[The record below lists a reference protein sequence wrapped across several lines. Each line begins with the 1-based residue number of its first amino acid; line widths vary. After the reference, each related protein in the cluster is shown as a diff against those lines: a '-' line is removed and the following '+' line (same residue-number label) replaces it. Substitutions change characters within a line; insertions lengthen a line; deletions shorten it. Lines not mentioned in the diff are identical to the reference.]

1 MPSYHQTQKDK
12 DQTEKKTDLKQ
23 EPGSPVHREEN
34 STSCLPITKVRD
46 KQRNRQKRKQADL
59 LIKYSV
65 TSDNKED
72 EDKNESTHAAFS
84 K

>member
-1 MPSYHQTQKDK
+1 MPSYQQSQR
-12 DQTEKKTDLKQ
+12 QTEKLTEAKTGQ
-23 EPGSPVHREEN
+23 SR
-34 STSCLPITKVRD
+34 SRY
-46 KQRNRQKRKQADL
+46 L